1 MATKNDAS
9 DKRQKAL
16 KLAVDQIQK
25 DFGTGAIMRLGDK
38 TLQQIPTIS
47 TGSITLDQVIGVG
60 GIPRGRI
67 TEIFG
72 PESSGKTTLALH
84 VIAECQ
90 RQGGFAA
97 FIDAEHAMD
106 PLYARAIGVDT
117 DNLWVAQPDYG
128 EQALDI
134 AEQLVRSMAV
144 DIIVIDSVAALV
156 PKAEIEGEMGDQ
168 HVGLQARLMS
178 RALRKLAAIVNRS
191 NTALVFINQTRL
203 KIGVMFGSP
212 ETTSG
217 GQALKFYSSV
227 RMRIART
234 GSIKV
239 KGESVGNTVKVK
251 IVKNKV
257 APPFREAMFNIMFG
271 VGICRHSELIEL
283 GSDLGFVTKR
293 GSYYSIGEDKIGQGL
308 ENAKEYLIEHPDL
321 ANEIEKK
328 IRMKLGMIEDKS
340 ENNKKVQEDKENKE
354 DKAK

>member
-1 MATKNDAS
+1 MATD
-9 DKRQKAL
+9 DKKQKAL

-25 DFGTGAIMRLGDK
+25 DFGSGSIMRLGDK
-38 TLQQIPTIS
+38 GVDLSIPTIS
-47 TGSITLDQVIGVG
+47 TGCISLDTVLGIG

-84 VIAECQ
+84 CIAEAQ
-90 RQGGFAA
+90 KTGGFAA
-97 FIDAEHAMD
+97 FIDAEHALD
-106 PLYARAIGVDT
+106 PKYARQIGVDT

-156 PKAEIEGEMGDQ
+156 PKSEIEGEMGDQ
-168 HVGLQARLMS
+168 SVGLQARLMS
-178 RALRKLAAIVNRS
+178 RALRKLAAIVNKTRTS
-191 NTALVFINQTRL
+191 LVFINQTRM

-217 GQALKFYSSV
+217 GTALKFYSSV

-239 KGESVGNTVKVK
+239 KGENMGNTTKVK

-257 APPFREAMFNIMFG
+257 APPFREAQFDIIFG
-271 VGICRHSELIEL
+271 EGISKL
-283 GSDLGFVTKR
+283 GEILDLASDMNVIQKR
-293 GSYYSIGEDKIGQGL
+293 GAYYKMGDDTIGQGK
-308 ENAKEYLIEHPDL
+308 ENAKEFLKENPKVAADL
-321 ANEIEKK
+321 EKQIRDKLGLVKDNGDKKEEKK
-328 IRMKLGMIEDKS
+328 E
-340 ENNKKVQEDKENKE
+340 KKK
-354 DKAK
+354 